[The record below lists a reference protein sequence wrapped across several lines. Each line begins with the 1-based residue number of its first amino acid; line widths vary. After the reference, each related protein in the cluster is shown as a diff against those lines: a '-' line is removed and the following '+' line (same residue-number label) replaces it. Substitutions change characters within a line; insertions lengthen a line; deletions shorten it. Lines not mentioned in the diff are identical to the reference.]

1 MKEIKL
7 EDLKIIVPE
16 DKKKVEKEIKIDED
30 MICLQCWPDD

>member
-7 EDLKIIVPE
+7 EDLKIKVSE

-30 MICLQCWPDD
+30 MICLQCWPDA